1 MGWPDLTQLIRIQ
14 QTSRTKFRKK
24 EDQYIY
30 VYYNVYEEE
39 VYLWL
44 EIKRF
49 IKKFITEASDSRTH

>member
-1 MGWPDLTQLIRIQ
+1 MGWPDLTQLVRIQ

-49 IKKFITEASDSRTH
+49 IKKFIT